1 MSLTTF
7 LFVDQK
13 QVSMPADRSQRWKDR
28 LVLLFTSRDRLSQRD
43 FGLAIFLFS
52 ISVLF
57 IGGLLAYVIVR
68 SNLAQKHE
76 PVNLVIPPALWI
88 STVLLILGSISI
100 QRAVYY
106 VSHEK
111 QQPFRNCLNLTFLLG
126 GAFFVIQTIGL
137 AHLLQQHSD
146 ILLSLEGTKNAANY
160 PSSYGVLF
168 TFVLVH
174 AFHFF
179 VAFGFL
185 GFVIYKAYL
194 YLYDHEYHWGVHAC
208 AVVWHFLGIIWICM
222 LLLFYLIG

>member
-1 MSLTTF
+1 MSA
-7 LFVDQK
+7 
-13 QVSMPADRSQRWKDR
+13 SRNRSLRNR
-28 LVLLFTSRDRLSQRD
+28 FALLFTSRDRLSQRD

-52 ISVLF
+52 TTVLF

-68 SNLAQKHE
+68 SNLAQNYE
-76 PVNLVIPPALWI
+76 PVNLVVPPALWL

-100 QRAVYY
+100 QRAVYF

-111 QQPFRNCLNLTFLLG
+111 QQQFRNCLNLTFLLG

-146 ILLSLEGTKNAANY
+146 ILLSLKETNHAANY
-160 PSSYGVLF
+160 PSSYGALF

-174 AFHFF
+174 ALHFF

-185 GFVIYKAYL
+185 GVVIYKAYL

-208 AVVWHFLGIIWICM
+208 AVVWHFLGVIWICM
-222 LLLFYLIG
+222 LLLFYLVG